1 MRKKSRIHKLVPYQG
16 IPVTGGDVL
25 KCDLALIPSSVV
37 SKVRV
42 YLDKLFGKNTY
53 SCMQLQTD
61 KRTLSPFYFLFLA
74 LPSEALFFHPAGV
87 REKFVKSFC

>member
-1 MRKKSRIHKLVPYQG
+1 M
-16 IPVTGGDVL
+16 TGGDVL

-42 YLDKLFGKNTY
+42 YLDKLFVKNTY

-61 KRTLSPFYFLFLA
+61 KRTLSPFYFLFVA